1 MKKSNINILRTIP
14 ALLLFVLSASCSQDD
29 IEQSVPLPHGQ
40 YPLDLTVSV
49 EGMKSRA
56 AGKDNWKDGDE
67 IGVKIGSDDE
77 IGRYTLDKDG
87 NVSIEESA
95 HILHWKTTTPATVNA
110 WYPSEPQTNVS
121 IADQSKLSDFSSI
134 DYLAAT
140 AENQSYK
147 NTVGLTFKH
156 RMAKVR
162 CLLTTADERQVSYYD
177 LSDAT
182 VTFYGCTV
190 ASFAE
195 GELTGDAFGEI
206 IPVKGFLT
214 REALLVPADMTGKE
228 LFRIDFNVGGYDKSF
243 SYIPDGDFANL
254 QPGISYDFSVTL
266 SRDEMV
272 VNAISA
278 SWDGNEEN
286 IKSEPI
292 PISLYFSDDLTQEI
306 FESYADR
313 SQNIYWDDGEEC
325 YKAEDNTFTISL
337 TLDEDGGNFMKGFKV
352 TEGIVS
358 VNRVRVENRHVFTF
372 KSNSEKVCIEY
383 GDYVQE
389 GDFIYSNGKWRPD
402 LFNNTAVNDDGDE
415 EDPEIRDEDLEDLNK
430 NPNFGYG
437 YDYNGEEWECIGVVF
452 KVGPGN
458 GDTVENYGGRLETI
472 HGYAVALHDV
482 SAPDEIGNWGGG
494 LKGDAKD
501 AETAIGLYDSFT
513 DLYNG
518 YTNTQKM
525 LQIAAANTS
534 QIDREGEPA
543 YWVFYKLNDYNK
555 TVKAPESSSPW
566 YLPSIGQLNDLY
578 KFSGRRER
586 LLMAGGEEFILSDV
600 GIFPYESTKFDTFG
614 AKYWSSTQHTRDLVW
629 VFRFQGGKVG
639 KSLKLGVSLG
649 SRSSLSRAR
658 AVLTF

>member
-1 MKKSNINILRTIP
+1 MKNHIYILQTVK
-14 ALLLFVLSASCSQDD
+14 ALLLSVMVASCSQDD
-29 IEQSVPLPHGQ
+29 FEQGTPLPAGQ

-49 EGMKSRA
+49 KEMKSRA
-56 AGKDNWKDGDE
+56 DGKDSWKNGDE
-67 IGVKIGSDDE
+67 IGVRIGSDSE
-77 IGRYTLDKDG
+77 VGLYTLDNKG
-87 NVSIEESA
+87 NVDITNSA
-95 HILHWKTTTPATVNA
+95 NILHWKTTSPATVKA
-110 WYPSEPQTNVS
+110 WYPYAPQTDIS
-121 IADQSKLSDFSSI
+121 IHDQSKLPDFSSI

-147 NTVGLTFKH
+147 NPVNLTFKH
-156 RMAKVR
+156 QMAKVT
-162 CLLTTADERQVSYYD
+162 CYLITADEKIINDYD
-177 LSDAT
+177 LNKAK
-182 VTFYGCTV
+182 VTFKGCTV

-254 QPGISYDFSVTL
+254 QPGTSYDFSVTL

-482 SAPDEIGNWGGG
+482 SAPSEIGNWGGCLDNG
-494 LKGDAKD
+494 IRDVEA
-501 AETAIGLYDSFT
+501 AIGLYYNFT
-513 DLYNG
+513 NLYNG
-518 YTNTQKM
+518 YTDTQEM
-525 LQIAAANTS
+525 LLIANANLLA
-534 QIDREGEPA
+534 IDREGEPA
-543 YWVFYKLNDYNK
+543 YWVFYKLNDYNE
-555 TVKAPESSSPW
+555 TVKVPEYSSPW
-566 YLPSIGQLNDLY
+566 YLPSIGQLYDVY

-586 LLMAGGEEFILSDV
+586 LLMAGGEEFILSDA
-600 GIFPYESTKFDTFG
+600 GIFPYGSTKYDLFG
-614 AKYWSSTQHTRDLVW
+614 AKYWSSTQKTRDHVW
-629 VFRFQGGKVG
+629 VLRFQGGKIGDSV
-639 KSLKLGVSLG
+639 KLGVSLG

>member
-1 MKKSNINILRTIP
+1 MKNYYINILHTLP
-14 ALLLFVLSASCSQDD
+14 ALLFFVLVSSCSQDD
-29 IEQSVPLPHGQ
+29 FEQGLPLPAGQ

-56 AGKDNWKDGDE
+56 DGKDRWKEGDE
-67 IGVKIGSDDE
+67 IGVRIGSDTNL
-77 IGRYTLDKDG
+77 GRYTLNTDG
-87 NVSIEESA
+87 SVNIDNSA
-95 HILHWKTTTPATVNA
+95 NILHWKTTSPATVKA
-110 WYPSEPQTNVS
+110 WYPAEQQTGVS
-121 IADQSKLSDFSSI
+121 IGDQSKLSDFSSI

-147 NTVGLTFKH
+147 NPVSLTFKH
-156 RMAKVR
+156 QMAKVS
-162 CLLTTADERQVSYYD
+162 CYLSTADERIINEYD
-177 LSDAT
+177 LNKAK
-182 VTFYGCTV
+182 VTFKGCTV

-195 GELTGDAFGEI
+195 GELTGDAFGDI

-214 REALLVPADMTGKE
+214 REALLVPTDMTGKE

-254 QPGISYDFSVTL
+254 QPGISYVFSVTL

-278 SWDGNEEN
+278 SWDGIEEN

-292 PISLYFSDDLTQEI
+292 PISLYFSDDQTQEI
-306 FESYADR
+306 FENYADR
-313 SQNIYWDDGEEC
+313 SQNIYWDYGDEC
-325 YKAEDNTFTISL
+325 YKAQDNTFTISL
-337 TLDEDGGNFMKGFKV
+337 TLDEDGGNFLKGFKV
-352 TEGIVS
+352 TEGIAS

-415 EDPEIRDEDLEDLNK
+415 EDTEISDKDLEDINK
-430 NPNFGYG
+430 NPNSGYG
-437 YDYNGEEWECIGVVF
+437 YDFNGEKWECIGVVF

-482 SAPDEIGNWGGG
+482 SAPSEIGNWGGC
-494 LKGDAKD
+494 LDNDIRDVEA
-501 AETAIGLYDSFT
+501 AIGLYYRFT

-518 YTNTQKM
+518 YTDTQKM
-525 LQIAAANTS
+525 LQIANENLTA
-534 QIDREGEPA
+534 IDREGEPA
-543 YWVFYKLNDYNK
+543 YWVFYKLNDYNEN
-555 TVKAPESSSPW
+555 VKVSETSSPW
-566 YLPSIGQLNDLY
+566 YLPSIGQLYDLY

-586 LLMAGGEEFILSDV
+586 LLMAGGEEFILSDA
-600 GIFPYESTKFDTFG
+600 GIFPYGSTKYDLLG
-614 AKYWSSTQHTRDLVW
+614 AKYWSSTQKTRDHIW
-629 VFRFQGGKVG
+629 VLRFQGGKIGDSV
-639 KSLKLGVSLG
+639 KLGVSLG